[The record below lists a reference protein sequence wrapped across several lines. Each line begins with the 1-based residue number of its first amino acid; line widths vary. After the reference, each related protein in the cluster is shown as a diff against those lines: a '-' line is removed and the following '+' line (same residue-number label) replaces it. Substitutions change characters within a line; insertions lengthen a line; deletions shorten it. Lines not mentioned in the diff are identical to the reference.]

1 MYQSFQMIQKNQQY
15 LIDQM
20 ILNPLMFQKILVGQF
35 YLQ

>member
-20 ILNPLMFQKILVGQF
+20 ILNFLMFLKILVGQF

>member
-1 MYQSFQMIQKNQQY
+1 MYQSFQMIQKNQKY

-20 ILNPLMFQKILVGQF
+20 ILNSLMFQKILVGQF

>member
-20 ILNPLMFQKILVGQF
+20 ILNFLMFQKILVGQF